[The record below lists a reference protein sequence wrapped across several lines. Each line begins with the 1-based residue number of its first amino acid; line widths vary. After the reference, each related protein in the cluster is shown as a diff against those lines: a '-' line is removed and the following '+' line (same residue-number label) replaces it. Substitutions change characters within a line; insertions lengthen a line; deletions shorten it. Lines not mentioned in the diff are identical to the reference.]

1 MRLLDT
7 LVYRMLDRKARRLN
21 ASFSAASAT
30 PEKTQW
36 RVLEKILRREART
49 DFGRD
54 HAFREIRSV
63 RDFRRQV
70 PIAGY
75 ERMEPYIH
83 RVMEGREKALFAR
96 QRVLMFAMTS
106 GTSAARK
113 FIPVTRKT
121 VAAHRRGWLL
131 WGLSAYQERA
141 HLLFRHKIN
150 FTGDNDEFRT
160 PDGVPCG
167 SISGLTVKMQSP
179 LVRRTYVLPLEANKM
194 RDTVAKYY
202 LAWRIGLLRDVGSW
216 MSPNPSTHLALAR
229 LGDQMK
235 ESLIRDVRDGTI
247 SCPPDLPAS
256 VIRRLR
262 RSLRANPDRARELER
277 IVDRTGHLYPKDVWP
292 NLGLVNCWLGG
303 TLTAYLKFFPEYFG
317 DVPRRDL
324 GLIASEGRMTIPLA
338 DQTAAGALDLMGT
351 FFEFVPVGEAMDG
364 NPVAL
369 LPHELEEGEEY
380 YIIMTTAS
388 GLYRYHIQ
396 DVVRCVGWYGRSPLI
411 TFLNKGRHVSNLT
424 GEKLSEHQ
432 VVSSME
438 QVCDRMRLPLGSYA
452 LSPRFDDQTPYY
464 GLMVESNELPHRDA
478 GETLAEM
485 LDRELRR
492 ANCEYD
498 AKRESGRL
506 DAVRVFLLRAGAW
519 ERFDR
524 LRIACMGTSPEQYKR
539 PRLFVDLHLAD
550 QIFETELESS
560 FEPIPVNL

>member
-1 MRLLDT
+1 MRLLDS
-7 LVYRMLDRKARRLN
+7 LVYRLLDRKARRLG
-21 ASFSAASAT
+21 AEFSHASAN
-30 PEKTQW
+30 PQETQW
-36 RVLEKILRREART
+36 GVLEKMLRREAKT

-54 HAFREIRSV
+54 HGFRDVRSV
-63 RDFRRQV
+63 ADFRRRV

-96 QRVLMFAMTS
+96 NRVLMFAMTS

-131 WGLSAYQERA
+131 WGLSAYQERQDM
-141 HLLFRHKIN
+141 LFRHKIN
-150 FTGDNDEFRT
+150 FNGDSDEFRT
-160 PDGVPCG
+160 PHGVPCG
-167 SISGLTVKMQSP
+167 SISGLTAKMQSP
-179 LVRRTYVLPLEANKM
+179 LVRRTYVLPQEASKM

-247 SCPPDLPAS
+247 SCPPDLPPS

-262 RSLRANPDRARELER
+262 RSLRANPERARELER

-292 NLGLVNCWLGG
+292 NLGLIGCWLGG
-303 TLTAYLKFFPEYFG
+303 TLTTYLKFFPEYFG

-351 FFEFVPVGEAMDG
+351 FFEFVPVGEALDR

-380 YIIMTTAS
+380 YIILTTAS

-396 DVVRCVGWYGRSPLI
+396 DVVRCVGWHGRSPLI
-411 TFLNKGRHVSNLT
+411 TFLNKGKHVSNLT

-432 VVSSME
+432 VAASME
-438 QVCDRMRLPLGSYA
+438 QACDRMRLPIGSYA
-452 LSPRFDDQTPYY
+452 LSPRFEDQTLYY
-464 GLMVESNELPHRDA
+464 GLMVELNDLPDREA
-478 GETLAEM
+478 GESLARL
-485 LDRELRR
+485 LDQELRR

-498 AKRESGRL
+498 SKRESGRL
-506 DAVRVFLLRAGAW
+506 ESVRVCPLRMGAW

-524 LRIACMGTSPEQYKR
+524 RRIATAGTTPEQYKR
-539 PRLFVDLHLAD
+539 PRLFVDLHVAE
-550 QIFETELESS
+550 QILETEMESS
-560 FEPIPVNL
+560 FEAIPVNL